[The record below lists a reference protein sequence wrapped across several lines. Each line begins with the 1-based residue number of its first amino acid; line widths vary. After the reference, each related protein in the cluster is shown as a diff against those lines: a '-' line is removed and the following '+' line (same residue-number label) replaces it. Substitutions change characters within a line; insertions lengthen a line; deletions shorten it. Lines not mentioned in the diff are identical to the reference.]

1 MLAQTL
7 ALALAPRFECS
18 VASLRGPAGVV
29 DQAVW
34 LHPDLVL
41 LDLGLGPADGLDL
54 IPGLLSSG
62 AQVLLITGTT
72 DEARLGAA
80 LALGA
85 SGWVIKSQPFERLV
99 RAVETVLERR
109 PLLGEAERTRLAR
122 LGSDRLDRE
131 REVRRR
137 MRELTPREREVLS
150 ALSAGEAAG
159 DIAHALSISIGT
171 VRSHIQSIREKLGV
185 PNQLAAVAAA
195 GLLTACGG
203 APAAQRAQG

>member
-99 RAVETVLERR
+99 RAVETVMERR

-137 MRELTPREREVLS
+137 MGELTPREREVLS

-195 GLLTACGG
+195 GLLTARGG
-203 APAAQRAQG
+203 APAARRAHG

>member
-99 RAVETVLERR
+99 RAVETVMERR

-137 MRELTPREREVLS
+137 MGELTPREREVLS

-203 APAAQRAQG
+203 AAAAQRAQG

>member
-99 RAVETVLERR
+99 RAVETVMERR

-137 MRELTPREREVLS
+137 MGELTPREREVLS

-195 GLLTACGG
+195 GLLTARGG
-203 APAAQRAQG
+203 APAARRAQG

>member
-99 RAVETVLERR
+99 RAVETVMERR
-109 PLLGEAERTRLAR
+109 PLLGDAERTRLAR

-137 MRELTPREREVLS
+137 MGELTPREREVLS

-159 DIAHALSISIGT
+159 EIAHTLSISIGT

-195 GLLTACGG
+195 GLLTARGG
-203 APAAQRAQG
+203 APAARRAQG

>member
-18 VASLRGPAGVV
+18 VASLRGPVGVV

-99 RAVETVLERR
+99 RAVETVMERR

-137 MRELTPREREVLS
+137 MGELTPREREVLS

-203 APAAQRAQG
+203 AAAAQRAQG